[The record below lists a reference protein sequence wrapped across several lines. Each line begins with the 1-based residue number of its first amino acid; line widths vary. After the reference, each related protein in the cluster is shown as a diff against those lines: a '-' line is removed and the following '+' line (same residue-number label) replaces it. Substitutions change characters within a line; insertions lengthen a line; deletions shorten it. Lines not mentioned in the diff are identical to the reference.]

1 MDYKIKVGNLKKA
14 IYEAAMQRKNEYE
27 NLNFVDKALKSK
39 PSYIKEAKRI
49 IVSKKDNGKSLYEYL
64 IKECGCASRY
74 DDIAEPMGYAPEKD
88 ILFNMSEE
96 GYDED
101 NPYDYHTDTGETM
114 YDDTLGDEEDYLGAE
129 YETEQEFP
137 PVFEYWI
144 AEKMNESGDS
154 ETKIARMSGMDEA
167 RIKKNVMSMESKGYS
182 MKAFSNESEMN
193 DYLSEVRGTS
203 QATPLVD
210 FLMKKNH
217 TLLHAVEEH
226 IMDNNDEKD
235 VDKTTVENHLRNYLR
250 ADETTY
256 FTPEIDN
263 ELSDYV
269 NKMLALTKPMRFDE
283 NFEKKK

>member
-14 IYEAAMQRKNEYE
+14 IYEAAMQRKNGYE

-39 PSYIKEAKRI
+39 TSYIKEAKRI
-49 IVSKKDNGKSLYEYL
+49 IVSKKDNGKTLYEYL

-74 DDIAEPMGYAPEKD
+74 DDIAKPMGYAPEQD

-101 NPYDYHTDTGETM
+101 NAYAEYGDETM
-114 YDDTLGDEEDYLGAE
+114 YDYTLDNEDDFLGAE
-129 YETEQEFP
+129 YEAEQDFP

-144 AEKMNESGDS
+144 AEKMNESGDN
-154 ETKIARMSGMDEA
+154 ETKIARMAGMDEA
-167 RIKKNVMSMESKGYS
+167 RIKKNVMAMESKGYS

-210 FLMKKNH
+210 FLMKKNPDLMNSIEQH
-217 TLLHAVEEH
+217 LKYEMNIE
-226 IMDNNDEKD
+226 N
-235 VDKTTVENHLRNYLR
+235 VDKNRVENTLRNYLDGG
-250 ADETTY
+250 DEIH
-256 FTPEIDN
+256 FTLEIDN
-263 ELSDYV
+263 YLSDYV
-269 NKMLALTKPMRFDE
+269 NNMLALTKPMSFDE
-283 NFEKKK
+283 NVEKKKK